1 MNVLDTSKPVRTR
14 SGFPARIICADRD
27 NALPILALF
36 AAVGSSEQI
45 IATDLNGRV
54 DVGTEHPLDLVN
66 VPESE
71 AIYPVNPLLQLLAD
85 PSPEEFRRV
94 ASHVE
99 QAIANSTTQVDDAG
113 VALAIMM
120 GMMQEVRAR
129 VSLPPVFEH
138 AVNELARLRAAG
150 KTEA

>member
-14 SGFPARIICADRD
+14 CGYPARIICADR
-27 NALPILALF
+27 LGLYP
-36 AAVGSSEQI
+36 I
-45 IATDLNGRV
+45 IALYLHDTGRERTVHTMADGNAGTD
-54 DVGTEHPLDLVN
+54 EHPLDLVN

-94 ASHVE
+94 ASRVE
-99 QAIANSTTQVDDAG
+99 EAIANSTTPVDDAG

-120 GMMQEVRAR
+120 GMMQEVRSR
-129 VSLPPVFEH
+129 VSLPLVFEG
-138 AVNELARLRAAG
+138 AVTELARLRAGASSQ
-150 KTEA
+150 

>member
-14 SGFPARIICADRD
+14 SGFPARIVCADRD
-27 NALPILALF
+27 NVLPILALF

-45 IATDLNGRV
+45 IATDLNGRI
-54 DVGTEHPLDLVN
+54 DGTEHPLDLVN

-71 AIYPVNPLLQLLAD
+71 ATYPVNPLLQLLAD
-85 PSPEEFRRV
+85 PSPEEFHRV

-120 GMMQEVRAR
+120 GMMQAVRAR

-138 AVNELARLRAAG
+138 AVNELARLRAAD
-150 KTEA
+150 KTGA